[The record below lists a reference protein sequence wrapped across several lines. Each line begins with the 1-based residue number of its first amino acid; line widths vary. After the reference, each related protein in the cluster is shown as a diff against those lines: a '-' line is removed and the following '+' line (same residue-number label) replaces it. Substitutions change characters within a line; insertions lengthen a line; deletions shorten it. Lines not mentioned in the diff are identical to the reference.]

1 MRHKA
6 IVVSLAMV
14 TICAVLGPAS
24 AGREDR
30 DRGRDRGYVIPCSLD
45 GVNPVFHPE
54 IFGSPAVARSYGF
67 VRSASGGWQVVRG
80 CRS

>member
-14 TICAVLGPAS
+14 SACALLGPAS

-30 DRGRDRGYVIPCSLD
+30 DRSRERGFVLPCSLD
-45 GVNPVFHPE
+45 GVNPVYHPE
-54 IFGSPAVARSYGF
+54 IFDSPAVARSYGF
-67 VRSASGGWQVVRG
+67 VRTANGWQVMPG
-80 CRS
+80 CRR